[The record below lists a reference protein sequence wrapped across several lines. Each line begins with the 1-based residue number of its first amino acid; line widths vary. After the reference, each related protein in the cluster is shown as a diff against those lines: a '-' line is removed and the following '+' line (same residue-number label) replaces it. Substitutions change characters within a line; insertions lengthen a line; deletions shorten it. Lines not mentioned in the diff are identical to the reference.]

1 MPDGRTFPTGV
12 AGHYMIIGKEAEHRQ
27 APFKITFS
35 NETDDAIIL
44 AFSSVGATTSLKG
57 VSVPTLTSWTPPK
70 STKEPVDE
78 AVMLS
83 TWKLPL
89 NSVQSVEE
97 LTDTETCKLRAL
109 TDKLISHLE
118 RFTFAGIKDAKGL
131 RTLAT
136 KNAQNNFEKTVSRTT
151 MHEPFLCLPFVHVP
165 FLHVPFLCAP
175 SYTYPTHTFLRAPS
189 YTYPTHTFLSDV
201 ANRSQARR
209 RRS

>member
-1 MPDGRTFPTGV
+1 MPWPDDMVALPEKGTMFSIEVIGGDSEAPPRFWTADAALVPDGRTFPTGV

-97 LTDTETCKLRAL
+97 LTDTETCKRSARSL
-109 TDKLISHLE
+109 TS
-118 RFTFAGIKDAKGL
+118 
-131 RTLAT
+131 
-136 KNAQNNFEKTVSRTT
+136 
-151 MHEPFLCLPFVHVP
+151 
-165 FLHVPFLCAP
+165 
-175 SYTYPTHTFLRAPS
+175 
-189 YTYPTHTFLSDV
+189 
-201 ANRSQARR
+201 
-209 RRS
+209 